1 MFHWDHMDI
10 LGDRARCGTC
20 THSPGSVQIHK
31 SAHVTHTCLFS
42 LLFSQINLNFFL
54 GRGSF
59 PSSTSPF
66 TWVGLL
72 YMKDEEDKI
81 ISPETQTLDT
91 QEKREE
97 DLYLKSAEGP
107 FLWKPGEGFCEAQQW
122 HRNGERGKFFQFSDF
137 FFL

>member
-31 SAHVTHTCLFS
+31 SAHVTHTCLFF
-42 LLFSQINLNFFL
+42 LLFSQINPNFFL

-81 ISPETQTLDT
+81 ISQETQTLDR

-107 FLWKPGEGFCEAQQW
+107 FLWKPGEGFCEA
-122 HRNGERGKFFQFSDF
+122 
-137 FFL
+137 